1 VTKEPVRIGRPPLL
15 RQTNAQ
21 ILLRLLREAGPCS
34 KADLVRASGLSAPSV
49 TNVVAHLAL
58 AGLVAPIGE
67 GDSTGGRPPDI
78 LRFRAER
85 GCVAGVEIGPDSLGF
100 LLADLDG
107 REIGKARVS
116 LERSSST
123 PPLVCRRIGEE
134 VRDLLRKLS
143 QPEDQLLELVVG
155 VPAIVNVQEGI
166 VMALSALKDWSNV
179 PLGAMLARE
188 FKCNVTIENDTNL
201 AAQGEHY
208 RGAAQ
213 GEKNFVFI
221 TIGEGVGA
229 GIFVNGSIYRGSQ
242 WTAGEIGYLRVPNI
256 SREHP
261 TIHNYGKLEKLL
273 GAPGILKSWQ
283 ASRRGSHKNPK
294 VTCAADV
301 FDLAA
306 AGNAEAKRLLK
317 QRATLLADIVLDL
330 ALILNPSVILL
341 GGEVGNHPRLLQE
354 VEALLKGSEFAIV
367 RVGLGALG
375 SSAVLWGSIC
385 SALEPAVLGL
395 LQPSD
400 STSSSAH
407 TRTMLPA
414 QLGILV

>member
-1 VTKEPVRIGRPPLL
+1 MKEPVLIGRPPLL

-21 ILLRLLREAGPCS
+21 MLLRLLRGAGPCS
-34 KADLVRASGLSAPSV
+34 KADLVRASGLSAPTV

-58 AGLVAPIGE
+58 AGLVEPIGE

-85 GCVAGVEIGPDSLGF
+85 GCVAGVEIRSDSLRF

-116 LERSSST
+116 LERPSSS
-123 PPLVCRRIGEE
+123 PPLVCKRIGEG
-134 VRDLLRKLS
+134 VRDLLNKLG
-143 QPEDQLLELVVG
+143 QPEQQLLELVVG

-179 PLGAMLARE
+179 PFGAMLARE

-201 AAQGEHY
+201 AAQGEY
-208 RGAAQ
+208 SRGGAQ

-283 ASRRGSHKNPK
+283 ANRRGSRKHPK
-294 VTCAADV
+294 VSCAADV

-306 AGNAEAKRLLK
+306 AGNAEAKRLLQ

-354 VEALLKGSEFAIV
+354 VDALLKGSEFAIV
-367 RVGLGALG
+367 RVRLGELG
-375 SSAVLWGSIC
+375 QSAVLWGAIYS
-385 SALEPAVLGL
+385 SLDAAVLGL

-400 STSSSAH
+400 STS
-407 TRTMLPA
+407 L
-414 QLGILV
+414 

>member
-1 VTKEPVRIGRPPLL
+1 VTKEPARIGRPPLL

-21 ILLRLLREAGPCS
+21 ILLRLLREVGPCS

-58 AGLVAPIGE
+58 AGLVEPIGE

-116 LERSSST
+116 LERQSSS
-123 PPLVCRRIGEE
+123 PALVCKRIGEG

-143 QPEDQLLELVVG
+143 QSEDQLLELVVG

-179 PLGAMLARE
+179 PLGAMLGRE

-201 AAQGEHY
+201 AAQGEYY

-283 ASRRGSHKNPK
+283 ANRRRSRKHPK

-341 GGEVGNHPRLLQE
+341 GGAVGNHPRLLQE
-354 VEALLKGSEFAIV
+354 VEALLKGSEYAIV

-400 STSSSAH
+400 STSSPAH
-407 TRTMLPA
+407 TRITPPA

>member
-1 VTKEPVRIGRPPLL
+1 LFVCQRIG
-15 RQTNAQ
+15 
-21 ILLRLLREAGPCS
+21 
-34 KADLVRASGLSAPSV
+34 
-49 TNVVAHLAL
+49 
-58 AGLVAPIGE
+58 
-67 GDSTGGRPPDI
+67 
-78 LRFRAER
+78 
-85 GCVAGVEIGPDSLGF
+85 AGVRE
-100 LLADLDG
+100 LLH
-107 REIGKARVS
+107 R
-116 LERSSST
+116 
-123 PPLVCRRIGEE
+123 
-134 VRDLLRKLS
+134 LS
-143 QPEDQLLELVVG
+143 QPEERLLELVVG
-155 VPAIVNVQEGI
+155 VPAIVNVQEGV

-179 PLGAMLARE
+179 PLGALLARE

-201 AAQGEHY
+201 AAQGEYY

-221 TIGEGVGA
+221 TIGQGVGA

-261 TIHNYGKLEKLL
+261 TIHDYGKLEKLL

-283 ASRRGSHKNPK
+283 ANRRGSRKHPQVNR
-294 VTCAADV
+294 AADV

-354 VEALLKGSEFAIV
+354 VEILLKGSEFAIV

-375 SSAVLWGSIC
+375 HAAVLWGAIS

-400 STSSSAH
+400 ATSS
-407 TRTMLPA
+407 
-414 QLGILV
+414 

>member
-1 VTKEPVRIGRPPLL
+1 
-15 RQTNAQ
+15 
-21 ILLRLLREAGPCS
+21 
-34 KADLVRASGLSAPSV
+34 
-49 TNVVAHLAL
+49 LAL
-58 AGLVAPIGE
+58 AGLVEPIGE

-85 GCVAGVEIGPDSLGF
+85 GCVAGVEIGPDSLRF

-116 LERSSST
+116 LERRSSS
-123 PPLVCRRIGEE
+123 PPLVCKRIVEE

-143 QPEDQLLELVVG
+143 QREEQLLELVVG
-155 VPAIVNVQEGI
+155 VPAIVNVQEGV
-166 VMALSALKDWSNV
+166 VMELSALKDWSNV
-179 PLGAMLARE
+179 AFGNLLARE
-188 FKCNVTIENDTNL
+188 LKCKVTIENDTNL
-201 AAQGEHY
+201 AAQGEYY

-213 GEKNFVFI
+213 GEKHFVFI

-261 TIHNYGKLEKLL
+261 SIHNYGKLEKLL

-283 ASRRGSHKNPK
+283 SNRGRSRTHPK
-294 VTCAADV
+294 VSCAADV

-330 ALILNPSVILL
+330 ALILNPSLILL
-341 GGEVGNHPRLLQE
+341 GGEVGNHPRLLEE
-354 VEALLKGSEFAIV
+354 VEVLLKGSEYGIV

-375 SSAVLWGSIC
+375 QSAVLWGAVYSV
-385 SALEPAVLGL
+385 LESAVLGL
-395 LQPSD
+395 LRPSD
-400 STSSSAH
+400 STS
-407 TRTMLPA
+407 
-414 QLGILV
+414 Q

>member
-1 VTKEPVRIGRPPLL
+1 MKEPVLIGRPPLL

-21 ILLRLLREAGPCS
+21 MLLRLLRGAGPCS
-34 KADLVRASGLSAPSV
+34 KADLVRASGLSAPTV

-58 AGLVAPIGE
+58 AGLVEPIGE

-85 GCVAGVEIGPDSLGF
+85 GCVAGVEIRSDSLRF

-116 LERSSST
+116 LERPSSS
-123 PPLVCRRIGEE
+123 PPLVCKRIGEG
-134 VRDLLRKLS
+134 VRDLLNKLG
-143 QPEDQLLELVVG
+143 QPEQQLLELVVG

-179 PLGAMLARE
+179 PFGAMLARE

-201 AAQGEHY
+201 AAQGEY
-208 RGAAQ
+208 SRGGAQ

-283 ASRRGSHKNPK
+283 AKRRGSRKHPK
-294 VTCAADV
+294 VSCAADV

-306 AGNAEAKRLLK
+306 AGNAEAKRLLQ

-354 VEALLKGSEFAIV
+354 VDALLKGSEFAIV
-367 RVGLGALG
+367 RVRLGELG
-375 SSAVLWGSIC
+375 QSAVLWGAIYS
-385 SALEPAVLGL
+385 SLDAAVLGL

-400 STSSSAH
+400 STS
-407 TRTMLPA
+407 L
-414 QLGILV
+414 

>member
-1 VTKEPVRIGRPPLL
+1 M
-15 RQTNAQ
+15 
-21 ILLRLLREAGPCS
+21 
-34 KADLVRASGLSAPSV
+34 

-58 AGLVAPIGE
+58 AGLVEPIGE

-85 GCVAGVEIGPDSLGF
+85 GCVAGVEIGSDSLHF

-107 REIGKARVS
+107 REIGKAKVS
-116 LERSSST
+116 LERRSSS
-123 PPLVCRRIGEE
+123 PPLVCKRIGEE
-134 VRDLLRKLS
+134 VRGLLRKLG
-143 QPEDQLLELVVG
+143 QPEEQLLELVVG

-166 VMALSALKDWSNV
+166 VMELSALKDWSNV
-179 PLGAMLARE
+179 AFGAMLARE
-188 FKCNVTIENDTNL
+188 FKCNATIENDTNL
-201 AAQGEHY
+201 AAQGEYY

-229 GIFVNGSIYRGSQ
+229 GIFVNGSIYRGAQ

-261 TIHNYGKLEKLL
+261 SIHNYGKLEKLL

-283 ASRRGSHKNPK
+283 ANRRRSRTHLK
-294 VTCAADV
+294 VNCAADV

-317 QRATLLADIVLDL
+317 QRATILADIVLDM

-354 VEALLKGSEFAIV
+354 VEALLKGSEYGIV
-367 RVGLGALG
+367 RVGLGGLG
-375 SSAVLWGSIC
+375 HSAVLWGAIYSV
-385 SALEPAVLGL
+385 LESAVLRL

-400 STSSSAH
+400 SINS
-407 TRTMLPA
+407 
-414 QLGILV
+414 